1 MDRVIALREISVTA
15 LFYLDKSRK
24 IHLGG
29 MRACRPKDV
38 KKRAPQRV
46 GERERASECT
56 HVSGGEREP
65 FGSSFYVFFLPPGLP
80 YANWA

>member
-46 GERERASECT
+46 GERERASE
-56 HVSGGEREP
+56 P
-65 FGSSFYVFFLPPGLP
+65 FGSSFYVFFLPPALP